1 LRIGVIPVQKVYDE
15 QQKIL
20 IAKVQVSNDYAQAT
34 VKGGGLEYADKLLKS
49 YDETYAIK
57 EEIEANFSADFDG
70 LECRWEAIP
79 SPKDET
85 LPILIKCFD
94 EGYYTTVL
102 NQLDTILGKNSSR
115 NPILEKNLSLSQ
127 YSTDLSTEASVYT
140 NNIILKNL
148 YILKYKFINI
158 LGKIL
163 MQFNISSWG
172 EYKSNVVASCDTE
185 KFDDMI
191 KMVVSSN
198 YEQTKQL
205 ESYLESEFQSG
216 NLYYGVHKTDA
227 ALMTCLVFQRHG
239 KHIHFVDGTNG
250 GYAMAAKHM
259 KEQIK
264 GKTNDG
270 L

>member
-1 LRIGVIPVQKVYDE
+1 
-15 QQKIL
+15 
-20 IAKVQVSNDYAQAT
+20 
-34 VKGGGLEYADKLLKS
+34 
-49 YDETYAIK
+49 
-57 EEIEANFSADFDG
+57 
-70 LECRWEAIP
+70 
-79 SPKDET
+79 
-85 LPILIKCFD
+85 
-94 EGYYTTVL
+94 
-102 NQLDTILGKNSSR
+102 
-115 NPILEKNLSLSQ
+115 
-127 YSTDLSTEASVYT
+127 
-140 NNIILKNL
+140 
-148 YILKYKFINI
+148 
-158 LGKIL
+158 
-163 MQFNISSWG
+163 
-172 EYKSNVVASCDTE
+172 
-185 KFDDMI
+185 MI